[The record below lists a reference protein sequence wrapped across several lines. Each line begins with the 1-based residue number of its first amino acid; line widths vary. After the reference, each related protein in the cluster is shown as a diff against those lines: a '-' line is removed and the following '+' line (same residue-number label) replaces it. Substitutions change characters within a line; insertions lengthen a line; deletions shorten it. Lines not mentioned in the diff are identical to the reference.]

1 MLRETASRAWVTW
14 PCRED
19 PSFDAAT
26 ANCRLV
32 PVEAFSHAGALVVLP
47 RRPQI
52 DTLLS
57 ALPKKRCLELSS
69 LNQCWSFER
78 LKVQT
83 PFFGPIASAP
93 FLARVKAT
101 QLRRDTGWFTHCDLV
116 APITESEPQA
126 LREVGTGT

>member
-1 MLRETASRAWVTW
+1 MLRESASRAWVTW

-32 PVEAFSHAGALVVLP
+32 PVEEFSDAGALVVLP

-52 DTLLS
+52 DTLLTV
-57 ALPKKRCLELSS
+57 KFKDDGR
-69 LNQCWSFER
+69 
-78 LKVQT
+78 
-83 PFFGPIASAP
+83 IASAP
-93 FLARVKAT
+93 FLARVKTT